1 MRKPLLSW
9 IRYRREHI
17 QRDDRLKNYLISGWG
32 RKHPHSDVIEELKD
46 ASARSLFATNTRA
59 RLALTKAI
67 LRQIRRIASGRNA
80 AFVTLAPARFVT
92 PLSRAASFDPMKLTI
107 WAEELLAGYN
117 FIGAVD
123 LALYINLPA
132 NIASRAPSVAWHVH
146 LLVWDF
152 DEGKLQEVLDRI
164 NDEERSFV
172 SGRPTAHMRLLR
184 PSGIKGRVA
193 YMMKAPLSEY
203 MVYPRKEAEDESGF
217 DGPVLAQQGRTEQRK
232 RPLRPGNAIK
242 LCHALSGRTLPSLM
256 VSGGAGSGILGTAL
270 TNAKAEIRES
280 DESKQRKLERLFN

>member
-9 IRYRREHI
+9 DEYDRAHLE
-17 QRDDRLKNYLISGWG
+17 RDHSLKKYLISGWG
-32 RKHPHSDVIEELKD
+32 RKSPHSEVIEELKE

-67 LRQIRRIASGRNA
+67 LMQIRRIAYGRNV

-92 PLSRAASFDPMKLTI
+92 PLSRAASFDPTKLEI
-107 WAEELLAGYN
+107 WAKKVLAGYN

-123 LALYINLPA
+123 LALYINLSA
-132 NIASRAPSVAWHVH
+132 NTASKAPSVAWHVH
-146 LLVWDF
+146 LLVWNF
-152 DEGKLQEVLDRI
+152 DQGKLQWVLDRI

-172 SGRPTAHMRLLR
+172 PGRPTAHMRLLR
-184 PSGIKGRVA
+184 PGAIEGRAV
-193 YMMKAPLSEY
+193 YIMKAPLSEY

-217 DGPVLAQQGRTEQRK
+217 DDFELKQRGRMEQRK

-242 LCHALSGRTLPSLM
+242 LCHVLSGRTLPSLM
-256 VSGGAGSGILGTAL
+256 VSGGEGVEILRPALRKARAGI
-270 TNAKAEIRES
+270 KES
-280 DESKQRKLERLFN
+280 DDRKQSRLERLFN